1 MGNGV
6 VISVS
11 FLHYSAE
18 TEINAVISLFCT
30 KDLQHLHTEYAHL
43 LLKFDSVYPLSNY
56 NKEVCKMADKENY
69 YIPVE
74 GKLVEVEEPVYTE
87 YYRMGRREVSGRKRS
102 RKWRDVL

>member
-6 VISVS
+6 VISVR
-11 FLHYSAE
+11 FPQYFVKM
-18 TEINAVISLFCT
+18 EINIVISLFCT
-30 KDLQHLHTEYAHL
+30 NNLQHLRTEYAHL
-43 LLKFDSVYPLSNY
+43 LLKFDSVYPLSNF

-87 YYRMGRREVSGRKRS
+87 
-102 RKWRDVL
+102 